1 MRLSYLH
8 SKFHRDTA
16 RGTITD
22 QESVARQIIGPRDE
36 PTTIILLN
44 MHVIKL
50 TPNDV
55 SLYPEVGASFTLT
68 RETSFSV
75 DGDWQFIDGD
85 CQGDSN

>member
-1 MRLSYLH
+1 
-8 SKFHRDTA
+8 
-16 RGTITD
+16 
-22 QESVARQIIGPRDE
+22 
-36 PTTIILLN
+36 

-75 DGDWQFIDGD
+75 DGDWQLVDGD